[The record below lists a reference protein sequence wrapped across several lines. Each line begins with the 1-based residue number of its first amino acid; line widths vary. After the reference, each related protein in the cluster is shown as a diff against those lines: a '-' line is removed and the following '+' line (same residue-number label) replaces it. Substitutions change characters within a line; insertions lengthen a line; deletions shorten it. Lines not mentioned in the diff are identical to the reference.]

1 MTISPV
7 TGAPIER
14 RAGPPCRYCGVP
26 MLVRYRT
33 WFVHAYPPEWPH
45 WAAPVRRP
53 TASDIPASAPAERT
67 TPIAAGHRGVGLSR
81 NLSQSASAPDGTA

>member
-7 TGAPIER
+7 TGAPTER

-33 WFVHAYPPEWPH
+33 WFVHAYPPDWPH
-45 WAAPVRRP
+45 WAAPVRH
-53 TASDIPASAPAERT
+53 T
-67 TPIAAGHRGVGLSR
+67 T
-81 NLSQSASAPDGTA
+81 